1 MGTHKIEFVQR
12 VPHSVESIFSIG
24 SYDNPALL
32 LYALEQYEKGDV
44 CAQAGMAT
52 ILGKNG
58 GIVFAYI
65 YIYISTHTHIYKYT
79 CTCIE
84 LYRYRNTNAEDV
96 HLVFLY
102 IPNMFFGHAY
112 KLESVFCMYIAT
124 FVSTLSTQ

>member
-58 GIVFAYI
+58 GIEFVLLHSLYACI
-65 YIYISTHTHIYKYT
+65 HTFHLID
-79 CTCIE
+79 CVALAQEIVRSRCIGI
-84 LYRYRNTNAEDV
+84 V
-96 HLVFLY
+96 V
-102 IPNMFFGHAY
+102 
-112 KLESVFCMYIAT
+112 
-124 FVSTLSTQ
+124 